1 MRKILFVAVALSL
14 SGTVLAAEA
23 AQLYSAKCQACHGK
37 DGKGTPVGKK
47 MGAPDLADAKKDSD
61 AEIVGVITNG
71 KGKMSAFKDKL
82 SAEEIQ
88 SLAKFVK
95 GGLK

>member
-14 SGTVLAAEA
+14 SGTALAAEP
-23 AQLYSAKCQACHGK
+23 AQIYASRCQACHGK

-47 MGAPDLADAKKDSD
+47 MGADDISKVKDSE
-61 AEIVGVITNG
+61 AEIVQVITNG
-71 KGKMSAFKDKL
+71 KGKMTAFKDKL

-88 SLAKFVK
+88 AVAKYVK
-95 GGLK
+95 AGLK